1 MILFFIVPIL
11 FLGGCSNLQSN
22 KERIYKFLEEVVA
35 LETDFA
41 NIQQPFGEL
50 EANESQIY
58 SQIIEESASNREE
71 INKLAIQGIEIID
84 QKEEMVANERE
95 SILQSKLKFE
105 EIDKIIKKTKDEEVK
120 KILEELQIIMQYR
133 YEEYNR
139 LYTLYTEVF
148 TLEKNLYQLFKNGE
162 ITIEI
167 LENEITS
174 INDMYTKI
182 KEKNTSFNDWTRK
195 YNEKKLELYN
205 QLAIEVEN

>member
-58 SQIIEESASNREE
+58 AKIIEESASNREE

-120 KILEELQIIMQYR
+120 KILEELQTIMQHR
-133 YEEYNR
+133 YEEYDQ

-148 TLEKNLYQLFKNGE
+148 TLEKNLYQLFKDGE

-174 INDMYTKI
+174 INNLYTKI
-182 KEKNTSFNDWTRK
+182 QEKNTSFNDWTRK

-205 QLAIEVEN
+205 ELAIEVEN